1 MPSLATTTRSRPRL
15 SPAGLDDTDA
25 LVTRWREH
33 GDRQARDELVER
45 FMPLAR
51 RLAGR
56 YRGQEPLEDLVQVAA
71 VGLMCAVNRFDPDR
85 GVAFATYAI
94 PTILGEIKR
103 YFRNT
108 GWAVHVPRGSQEMAL
123 RVNDATQQITTRSG
137 RQPRVQELAEYL
149 EVSTEDILLGLDA
162 GTAHYASSLDA
173 PVAANT
179 DFDEPQ
185 ALIDTVADA
194 KDSYGLVEMTASLRE
209 AIKRLPYLERR
220 ALSLR
225 LERDIKQSEIA
236 AELGCS
242 QMQVSRLLRRAAAR
256 VREMI
261 DPPASRV
268 LSPHP
273 G

>member
-1 MPSLATTTRSRPRL
+1 MPGLIGDTPNRHGRS
-15 SPAGLDDTDA
+15 AANWIETDV

-33 GDRQARDELVER
+33 GDPRARDALVER

-51 RLAGR
+51 SLARR
-56 YRGQEPLEDLVQVAA
+56 YAGQEPLEDLVQVAV
-71 VGLMCAVNRFDPDR
+71 VGLLGAINRFDPDR
-85 GVAFATYAI
+85 GVEFTGYAI

-103 YFRNT
+103 YFRST

-123 RVNDATQQITTRSG
+123 RVSRATQQITAGSG

-149 EVSTEDILLGLDA
+149 EVSTEDVLLGLDA
-162 GTAHYASSLDA
+162 GTAHYAASLDA
-173 PVAANT
+173 PLASS
-179 DFDEPQ
+179 DSDEP
-185 ALIDTVADA
+185 LTLCDTIERGEDG
-194 KDSYGLVEMTASLRE
+194 YGLVEMTASLSD

-242 QMQVSRLLRRAAAR
+242 QMQVSRLLRRAAGR
-256 VREMI
+256 VRHMLE
-261 DPPASRV
+261 PPASPTP
-268 LSPHP
+268 SPHR